1 MAVKTAFLILEIY
14 IDILVWSASVHF
26 QPTNEQALIKFQ
38 VFWSKRRTEQKV
50 VFLYEKK
57 NILFPLSF
65 QDFKSYQVL

>member
-50 VFLYEKK
+50 VFL
-57 NILFPLSF
+57 
-65 QDFKSYQVL
+65 